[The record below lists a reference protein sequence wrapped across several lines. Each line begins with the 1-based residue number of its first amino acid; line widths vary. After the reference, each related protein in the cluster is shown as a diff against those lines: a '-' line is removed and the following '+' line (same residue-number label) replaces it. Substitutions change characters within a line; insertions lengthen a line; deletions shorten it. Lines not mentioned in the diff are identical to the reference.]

1 MRGHGGLHGGGGEH
15 GEEVVGHTHRNSE
28 APRIRQTFIPKKF
41 APMKDPGLLAPLPGV
56 DDLERSG
63 LR

>member
-1 MRGHGGLHGGGGEH
+1 MGGYMARVGGHGG
-15 GEEVVGHTHRNSE
+15 EVVGHTHRNSE
-28 APRIRQTFIPKKF
+28 APRIRQTFIPKML